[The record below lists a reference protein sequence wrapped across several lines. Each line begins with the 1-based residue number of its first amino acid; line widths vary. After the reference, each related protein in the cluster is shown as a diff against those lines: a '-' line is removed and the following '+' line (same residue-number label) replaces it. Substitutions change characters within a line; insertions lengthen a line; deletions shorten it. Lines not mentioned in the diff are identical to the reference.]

1 MKLFIVLGNQ
11 LFSPR
16 YLNEF
21 KDHIIFMAE
30 DYGLCTF
37 EKHHKFKILLFLSSM
52 RSYRDDLKSKN
63 LCISKSY
70 SLLVEKKVSLVS
82 SKFYQKL
89 FVFLI
94 SFSTILIFPESPKEL
109 ENICA
114 SYNSRKICN
123 VW

>member
-1 MKLFIVLGNQ
+1 MN
-11 LFSPR
+11 
-16 YLNEF
+16 
-21 KDHIIFMAE
+21 AA
-30 DYGLCTF
+30 F
-37 EKHHKFKILLFLSSM
+37 EP
-52 RSYRDDLKSKN
+52 DLKSKT

-70 SLLVEKKVSLVS
+70 SRLAEKEVSLVS

-109 ENICA
+109 ENICEN
-114 SYNSRKICN
+114 YNSRKICN